1 MSEAVEQLKRIRSR
15 VYPADKLET
24 SLPSNLAGNQ
34 AACMA
39 AVLYERQIELA
50 YEGKRFDDM
59 RRWMLFDGGVNVPA
73 GAPSTWALTGWGGNT
88 CSYLGFPAFNGQR
101 RDNLEFRVKADYNN
115 GLGADK
121 YGNNPDDADPLKG
134 QNRPTALNLKDDF
147 SKNNQ
152 LENLK
157 TFYTTYLER
166 NKKKGDSYDSNHTEL
181 FIDFKPQFYIL
192 GFTQGVQTSNEG
204 LQQTMGWNDYNTG
217 GQGTFDPLAE

>member
-1 MSEAVEQLKRIRSR
+1 
-15 VYPADKLET
+15 
-24 SLPSNLAGNQ
+24 
-34 AACMA
+34 
-39 AVLYERQIELA
+39 
-50 YEGKRFDDM
+50 
-59 RRWMLFDGGVNVPA
+59 MLFR
-73 GAPSTWALTGWGGNT
+73 S
-88 CSYLGFPAFNGQR
+88 
-101 RDNLEFRVKADYNN
+101 
-115 GLGADK
+115 
-121 YGNNPDDADPLKG
+121 G